1 MGKYVFPFLILFIL
15 CLIVGYCS
23 ANQFLPDKISSTHAT
38 QTRVSNLHVNLII
51 IHVDDLKDN
60 TPTLIAVWGIF
71 LDVSNDKVMTMAF
84 KPLYP
89 IPTSDDLNQ
98 EFKDRFSLD
107 SMNVPSPEFLQD
119 LAKIYN
125 FPWDNYLVIDNNAV
139 LVLSDWITGIP
150 YSLQPSAAASK
161 EESQTLIDEQQTLLL
176 DICQSLNAENLQQKP
191 KFNWQKLIPKHIIT
205 NLSNLSFM
213 DNWNKIISS
222 IKPSQCEIL
231 NEP

>member
-161 EESQTLIDEQQTLLL
+161 EESQILIDEQQTLL